1 MFICSYISIS
11 VKNKVFFVTYQKYTY
26 FNFAFT
32 LKYNSFLLDI
42 YKNSFYH
49 DRQLLKG
56 YMMNL
61 QTIKPFITK
70 KNTILGTTVLITI
83 IWVGHALFFN
93 ANSEEYKTQPLIIGD
108 ITESITA
115 SGTINPLST
124 VSIGTQASGRIA
136 EIYVDYNSEVKEGQ
150 LLALIDQDNAKAN
163 VAQREAA
170 LEIAKAQVAVEENN
184 IKYYKKALDRI
195 SKLNASKYSTEKEL
209 EAAERDYEN
218 SIAQL
223 ALEQAQVKQAEASLN
238 SAKTELSYTEIKSPV
253 NGIVISKAV
262 EVGQTVAASFS
273 TPELF
278 SVAEDLTKM
287 QIEAS
292 VVEADIAK
300 VKEGQTA
307 RFSVDSYTDEYFFG
321 KVVQVRNEAVS
332 TSNVVSY
339 TVVIEIDNSELKLKP
354 GMTAN
359 VEIITAEKKDILLAP
374 NQALRFYMDDSDNAK
389 RYQDR
394 GLWVIRNGKPQ
405 RVVIKIGVSDDSNTQ
420 IFSDELQSGD
430 KVITAKTASK
440 EQQKAMRMRMPR

>member
-1 MFICSYISIS
+1 MS
-11 VKNKVFFVTYQKYTY
+11 KQNNQKKI
-26 FNFAFT
+26 T
-32 LKYNSFLLDI
+32 LKHIAYIVVAALLLWGA
-42 YKNSFYH
+42 
-49 DRQLLKG
+49 R
-56 YMMNL
+56 
-61 QTIKPFITK
+61 T
-70 KNTILGTTVLITI
+70 
-83 IWVGHALFFN
+83 LFSGN
-93 ANSEEYKTQPLIIGD
+93 KIPQGYKTQPLTVGE

-136 EIYVDYNSEVKEGQ
+136 EIYVDYNSEVKKGQ

-163 VAQREAA
+163 VAQREAS
-170 LEIAKAQVAVEENN
+170 LEIAKAQVEVEENN
-184 IKYYKKALDRI
+184 IKYFKKILDRI

-209 EAAERDYEN
+209 EAAERDYDN
-218 SIAQL
+218 AMAQL
-223 ALEQAQVKQAEASLN
+223 VLEKAQVKQAEASLN

-253 NGIVISKAV
+253 DGIVISKAV

-300 VKEGQTA
+300 VKEGQDV
-307 RFSVDSYTDEYFFG
+307 RFSVDSYADEYFHG
-321 KVVQVRNEAVS
+321 KVVQVRNEAIT

-339 TVVIEIDNSELKLKP
+339 TVVIEIDNSDMKLKP

-359 VEIITAEKKDILLAP
+359 VEIITADVKDALLAP
-374 NQALRFYMDDSDNAK
+374 NQALRFYMEDGDKAK

-394 GLWVIRNGKPQ
+394 GIWVIRKGEPERISVK
-405 RVVIKIGVSDDSNTQ
+405 VGVSDETNTQ
-420 IFSDELQSGD
+420 IFSDELKEGD
-430 KVITAKTASK
+430 PVIVSK
-440 EQQKAMRMRMPR
+440 AGIQNKQPAMRMRMPR

>member
-1 MFICSYISIS
+1 MKFENIQQIIKPYITRRNIIICGILI
-11 VKNKVFFVTYQKYTY
+11 V
-26 FNFAFT
+26 AI
-32 LKYNSFLLDI
+32 L
-42 YKNSFYH
+42 
-49 DRQLLKG
+49 LLKS
-56 YMMNL
+56 
-61 QTIKPFITK
+61 
-70 KNTILGTTVLITI
+70 LI
-83 IWVGHALFFN
+83 GGGDHRQFN
-93 ANSEEYKTQPLIIGD
+93 TQPLTLGN

-136 EIYVDYNSEVKEGQ
+136 KIYVDYNSEVKEGQ

-170 LEIAKAQVAVEENN
+170 LEIAKAQVAVVENN

-195 SKLNASKYSTEKEL
+195 SKLNASKYSTEKDL
-209 EAAERDYEN
+209 EAAERDYDN
-218 SIAQL
+218 AVVQL
-223 ALEQAQVKQAEASLN
+223 GLEQAQVKQAEASLN
-238 SAKTELSYTEIKSPV
+238 SAQTELSYTEIKSPV

-300 VKEGQTA
+300 VKDGQTA
-307 RFSVDSYTDEYFFG
+307 RFTVDSYADEYFYG
-321 KVVQVRNEAVS
+321 KVVQVRNEAVM
-332 TSNVVSY
+332 TSNVVTY
-339 TVVIEIDNSELKLKP
+339 TVVIEIDNTNLKLKP

-359 VEIITAEKKDILLAP
+359 VEIITAEEKDVLLAP
-374 NQALRFYMDDSDNAK
+374 NQALRFYLDDGTAK

-394 GLWVIRNGKPQ
+394 GLWVLRNGKPE
-405 RVVIKIGVSDDSNTQ
+405 RISVTLGVSDDNNTQ
-420 IFSDELQSGD
+420 LINAGDLKVGD
-430 KVITAKTASK
+430 KVIVSQTSGNRNNAPK
-440 EQQKAMRMRMPR
+440 MRMRMPR

>member
-1 MFICSYISIS
+1 MNILNNPKKI
-11 VKNKVFFVTYQKYTY
+11 
-26 FNFAFT
+26 T
-32 LKYNSFLLDI
+32 LKHITYIILAALVI
-42 YKNSFYH
+42 YAGQKIIGGK
-49 DRQLLKG
+49 KG
-56 YMMNL
+56 GEG
-61 QTIKPFITK
+61 F
-70 KNTILGTTVLITI
+70 
-83 IWVGHALFFN
+83 
-93 ANSEEYKTQPLIIGD
+93 KTQPLTVGS

-115 SGTINPLST
+115 SGIINPLST

-170 LEIAKAQVAVEENN
+170 LEIAKAQVQVVENN
-184 IKYYKKALDRI
+184 IKYYKKTLDRI

-209 EAAERDYEN
+209 EAAERDYDN
-218 SIAQL
+218 AVAQL
-223 ALEQAQVKQAEASLN
+223 ALEKAQVKQAEASLN
-238 SAKTELSYTEIKSPV
+238 SAETELSYTEIKSPV

-300 VKEGQTA
+300 VKEGQNV
-307 RFSVDSYTDEYFFG
+307 RFSVDSYADEYFYG
-321 KVVQVRNEAVS
+321 KVVQVRNEALT
-332 TSNVVSY
+332 TSNVVSS

-359 VEIITAEKKDILLAP
+359 VEIITADVKDALLAP
-374 NQALRFYMDDSDNAK
+374 NQALRFYMEDGDAAK
-389 RYQDR
+389 RYTDR
-394 GLWVIRNGKPQ
+394 GIWIIRDGKPK
-405 RVVIKIGVSDDSNTQ
+405 RISIKIGVSDDANTQ
-420 IFSDELQSGD
+420 IITDELKDGDIIIISKSGPNL
-430 KVITAKTASK
+430 KNA
-440 EQQKAMRMRMPR
+440 QMRMRMPR

>member
-1 MFICSYISIS
+1 MNIANQKKITLKHIAYIVVAALIIYFGRGLFGG
-11 VKNKVFFVTYQKYTY
+11 NKVPEGF
-26 FNFAFT
+26 
-32 LKYNSFLLDI
+32 
-42 YKNSFYH
+42 
-49 DRQLLKG
+49 
-56 YMMNL
+56 
-61 QTIKPFITK
+61 
-70 KNTILGTTVLITI
+70 
-83 IWVGHALFFN
+83 
-93 ANSEEYKTQPLIIGD
+93 KTQPLTLGS

-115 SGTINPLST
+115 SGIINPLST

-150 LLALIDQDNAKAN
+150 LLALIDQANAKAN

-170 LEIAKAQVAVEENN
+170 LEIAKAQVEVVENN
-184 IKYYKKALDRI
+184 IKYYKKTLDRI

-209 EAAERDYEN
+209 EAAERDYDN
-218 SIAQL
+218 AVAQL
-223 ALEQAQVKQAEASLN
+223 ALEKAQVKQAEASLN
-238 SAKTELSYTEIKSPV
+238 SAQTELSYTEIKSPV

-300 VKEGQTA
+300 VKEGQPV
-307 RFSVDSYTDEYFFG
+307 RFSVDSYADEYFHG
-321 KVVQVRNEAVS
+321 TVVQVRNEAVT

-339 TVVIEIDNSELKLKP
+339 TVVIEIDNSEMKLKP

-359 VEIITAEKKDILLAP
+359 VEIITADVKDALLVP
-374 NQALRFYMDDSDNAK
+374 NQALRFYMDEGPDAK

-394 GLWVIRNGKPQ
+394 GVWVIKDGKPT
-405 RVVIKIGVSDDSNTQ
+405 RVSVKIRVSDDANTE
-420 IFSDELQSGD
+420 IISDELKPGD
-430 KVITAKTASK
+430 LVIVSKTGAENK
-440 EQQKAMRMRMPR
+440 NQRAMRMRMPR

>member
-1 MFICSYISIS
+1 MDTQS
-11 VKNKVFFVTYQKYTY
+11 NQKKI
-26 FNFAFT
+26 T
-32 LKYNSFLLDI
+32 LKHIAYI
-42 YKNSFYH
+42 
-49 DRQLLKG
+49 
-56 YMMNL
+56 
-61 QTIKPFITK
+61 
-70 KNTILGTTVLITI
+70 ILVALA
-83 IWVGHALFFN
+83 IWCGQKIMRGNKTH
-93 ANSEEYKTQPLIIGD
+93 EEFKTQPLTVGA

-170 LEIAKAQVAVEENN
+170 LEIAKAQVEVEENN
-184 IKYYKKALDRI
+184 IKYFKKVLDRI

-209 EAAERDYEN
+209 EAAERDYDN
-218 SIAQL
+218 AVAQL
-223 ALEQAQVKQAEASLN
+223 SLEKAQVKQAEASLN
-238 SAKTELSYTEIKSPV
+238 AAKTELSYTEIKSPV

-300 VKEGQTA
+300 VKEGQDV
-307 RFSVDSYTDEYFFG
+307 RFSVDSYADEYFFG
-321 KVVQVRNEAVS
+321 KVVQVRNEAVT

-339 TVVIEIDNSELKLKP
+339 TVVIEIDNSNMKLKP

-359 VEIITAEKKDILLAP
+359 VEIITADVKDALLVP
-374 NQALRFYMDDSDNAK
+374 NQALRFYMDEGANAK

-394 GLWVIRNGKPQ
+394 GVWVIRDGKPQ
-405 RVVIKIGVSDDSNTQ
+405 RISIKIGVSDDANTQ
-420 IFSDELQSGD
+420 IITDEIKDGD
-430 KVITAKTASK
+430 IVIIAKHGGDVK
-440 EQQKAMRMRMPR
+440 NQRAMRMRMPR

>member
-1 MFICSYISIS
+1 MLTKDIERY
-11 VKNKVFFVTYQKYTY
+11 KMNTQNQK
-26 FNFAFT
+26 
-32 LKYNSFLLDI
+32 KI
-42 YKNSFYH
+42 
-49 DRQLLKG
+49 
-56 YMMNL
+56 
-61 QTIKPFITK
+61 TIKHIIYILIAVLLIWFVHNLLGNK
-70 KNTILGTTVLITI
+70 KSAQG
-83 IWVGHALFFN
+83 FN
-93 ANSEEYKTQPLIIGD
+93 TQPLTLGN

-170 LEIAKAQVAVEENN
+170 LEIAKAQVEVVENN
-184 IKYYKKALDRI
+184 IKYYKKTLDRI

-209 EAAERDYEN
+209 EAAERDYDN
-218 SIAQL
+218 AVAQL
-223 ALEQAQVKQAEASLN
+223 ALEKAQVKQAEASLN
-238 SAKTELSYTEIKSPV
+238 SAQTELSYTEIKSPV

-300 VKEGQTA
+300 VKEGQKV
-307 RFSVDSYTDEYFFG
+307 RFSVDSYADEYFYG
-321 KVVQVRNEAVS
+321 KVVQVRNEAVT

-339 TVVIEIDNSELKLKP
+339 TVVIEIDNSEMKLKP

-359 VEIITAEKKDILLAP
+359 VEIITADVQNALLAP
-374 NQALRFYMDDSDNAK
+374 NQALRFYMDNTK
-389 RYQDR
+389 RYPDR
-394 GLWVIRNGKPQ
+394 GVWVLRKGEPVRIS
-405 RVVIKIGVSDDSNTQ
+405 ITLGVSDDANTQ
-420 IFSDELQSGD
+420 IISDELKAGD
-430 KVITAKTASK
+430 EVIVSKVGTDKNN
-440 EQQKAMRMRMPR
+440 QRAMRMRMPR